1 MNWCLNSRLSLKN
14 VALQCLTFG
23 IVQQRG
29 SRFCM
34 FLLWTFADG
43 WHHSIRFHCF
53 AINCLKRRWQKFQ
66 PPLHRNR
73 VLKFGKNTFCIYLG
87 FHSPKKDGWP
97 CSVSSFSMWKCEA
110 VFLQAAA
117 DAVKTNIDIWH
128 RLHLCKNFILVMQV
142 EDKINLALGVV
153 TWEVKVLTESCQ
165 STLTL
170 WKWKWK
176 LRAKVLTLSCH
187 RRH

>member
-1 MNWCLNSRLSLKN
+1 MTNIIGTVRCSIPHPTRRSIQSIQYILCYIHLWRFIHFWNELMFVSRLSLKN
-14 VALQCLTFG
+14 AALQCLTFG

-34 FLLWTFADG
+34 FLLLNFAEG

-53 AINCLKRRWQKFQ
+53 AINCLKGRWQKFQ
-66 PPLHRNR
+66 PPLLRNR

-87 FHSPKKDGWP
+87 FLSPKKDGWP

-117 DAVKTNIDIWH
+117 LLSK
-128 RLHLCKNFILVMQV
+128 Q
-142 EDKINLALGVV
+142 
-153 TWEVKVLTESCQ
+153 
-165 STLTL
+165 TLTFDTACTC
-170 WKWKWK
+170 
-176 LRAKVLTLSCH
+176 AKTSSLSCK
-187 RRH
+187 